1 MMQDGN
7 EMKNSYVLIPIL
19 GLFATWA
26 QADYLMPAFAV
37 ALQNAT
43 HVVDADV
50 IEITKEGHAVIRV
63 RENIKGQ
70 DAPKTLIGARLTC
83 TPETP
88 PRDFGVREKKRY
100 LFILSGN
107 KLYEE
112 GTFYEI
118 TPGKEGVEFCRI
130 GERSKGWIGVEEES
144 LPRQVFLD
152 LIKSHLATAV
162 KK

>member
-1 MMQDGN
+1 
-7 EMKNSYVLIPIL
+7 MKNSYVLLPIL
-19 GLFATWA
+19 GLIATWA
-26 QADYLMPAFAV
+26 QADYVMPAFAI
-37 ALQNAT
+37 ALQSAT

-50 IEITKEGHAVIRV
+50 TEITKEGHAVIRV

-70 DAPKTLIGARLTC
+70 NAPKNLIGAEWTC
-83 TPETP
+83 TPGTS
-88 PRDFGVREKKRY
+88 PRDFGVSEKKRY

-118 TPGKEGVEFCRI
+118 TPGKEGVEFCHV
-130 GERSKGWIGVEEES
+130 GERSKGWIGVAEES
-144 LPRQVFLD
+144 LPRSVFLN
-152 LIKSHLATAV
+152 LIKSHLVPTV